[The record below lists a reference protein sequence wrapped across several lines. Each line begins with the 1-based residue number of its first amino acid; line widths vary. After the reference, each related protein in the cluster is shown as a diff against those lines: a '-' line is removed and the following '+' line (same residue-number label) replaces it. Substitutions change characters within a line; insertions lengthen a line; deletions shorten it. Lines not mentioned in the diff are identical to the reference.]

1 MQACLYFKAT
11 VLHCDHNV
19 SKDLQELLDRQNYF
33 TEIPKI
39 ILNNREVFRI
49 KGIGVWVED
58 RGRGEGRRDRKHCKK
73 ETHREIT
80 ISTHPLR
87 VSTQTPSHA
96 LPERASEGGSTRLL
110 PTGVKEAGPAN
121 CPSCVGLQPTSG
133 PHMYTS
139 I

>member
-1 MQACLYFKAT
+1 MYFKAS

-73 ETHREIT
+73 ETHRLPFQLIPCGCLLR
-80 ISTHPLR
+80 HP
-87 VSTQTPSHA
+87 A
-96 LPERASEGGSTRLL
+96 TRFQKGL
-110 PTGVKEAGPAN
+110 VKEGAPVS
-121 CPSCVGLQPTSG
+121 CPLG
-133 PHMYTS
+133 
-139 I
+139 